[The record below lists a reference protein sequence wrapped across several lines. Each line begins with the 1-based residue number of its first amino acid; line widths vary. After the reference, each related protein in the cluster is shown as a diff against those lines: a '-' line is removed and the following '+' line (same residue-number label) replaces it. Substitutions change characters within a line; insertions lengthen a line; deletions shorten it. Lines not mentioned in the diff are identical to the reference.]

1 MPRSTVPVPRKGRE
15 NETMT
20 TTDDCSNL
28 PDVLKDAQAWVRKLT
43 SGRVSEWEAEAFRR
57 WRDAD
62 PLHQSAFQEAAHQWR
77 LLESAVGGVLHSNP
91 AVAQYHRK
99 ALHRPRVGRRA
110 FLGTAI
116 GGATAAGIAAYSPF
130 GLWPAAPQWDADY
143 RTAVGEQREVRIDE
157 RVAVAMNTRTSLRRT
172 GDSPQTAGL
181 ELLEGEAQVDVSSAQ
196 QFFRMTA
203 GVGRVSAQAAE
214 FEVRYLDGRT
224 RITCLQGQV
233 LIEHPAGQRQLQGRQ
248 LAVYD
253 SRSISEIAAADVDG
267 ALAWRRGEMVFTQAP
282 LPAVLDEIN
291 RYRPGRV
298 VLVGDAVRDKTVT
311 ARIRIVDIETAL
323 LQIQRSFDLSARS
336 LPAGLLL
343 LS

>member
-1 MPRSTVPVPRKGRE
+1 MQASVTHRIRWPWWLVA
-15 NETMT
+15 
-20 TTDDCSNL
+20 
-28 PDVLKDAQAWVRKLT
+28 VL
-43 SGRVSEWEAEAFRR
+43 
-57 WRDAD
+57 
-62 PLHQSAFQEAAHQWR
+62 
-77 LLESAVGGVLHSNP
+77 
-91 AVAQYHRK
+91 AVALS
-99 ALHRPRVGRRA
+99 AMWW
-110 FLGTAI
+110 
-116 GGATAAGIAAYSPF
+116 
-130 GLWPAAPQWDADY
+130 WPSSDE
-143 RTAVGEQREVRIDE
+143 AVVPMPP
-157 RVAVAMNTRTSLRRT
+157 VAVAPTPVMPPAPKPVPVAAKPVDAALSVSAFKLVGTVVAADGVDSFALMRRT
-172 GDSPQTAGL
+172 GDSQQAAGL

>member
-1 MPRSTVPVPRKGRE
+1 
-15 NETMT
+15 MT
-20 TTDDCSNL
+20 TTDDCRNL

-62 PLHQSAFQEAAHQWR
+62 PLHLSAFQEAAHQWR
-77 LLESAVGGVLHSNP
+77 LLESAVGGVLSGNP
-91 AVAQYHRK
+91 SVAQYHRK

-110 FLGTAI
+110 FLGAAI
-116 GGATAAGIAAYSPF
+116 GAGAAAGIAAYSPF
-130 GLWPAAPQWDADY
+130 GLWPAARQWDADY
-143 RTAVGEQREVRIDE
+143 RTAVGEQREVRIDDD
-157 RVAVAMNTRTSLRRT
+157 VAVAMNTRTSLRRV
-172 GDSPQTAGL
+172 GDPRQAVGL
-181 ELLEGEAQVDVSSAQ
+181 ELLEGEAQVGVSGARE
-196 QFFRMTA
+196 FFRMTA
-203 GVGRVSAQAAE
+203 GVGCVSAKAAE

-233 LIEHPAGQRQLQGRQ
+233 LVEHPAGQRQLQGRQ
-248 LAVYD
+248 FAVYD
-253 SRSISEIAAADVDG
+253 DRSISGIAVADVDG
-267 ALAWRRGEMVFTQAP
+267 VVAWRRGEMVFTQTP
-282 LPAVLDEIN
+282 LPAVLEEIN

-298 VLVGDAVRDKTVT
+298 VLVGDALRDKTVT

-323 LQIQRSFDLSARS
+323 LQIQRTFDLSARS